1 MTDKTWK
8 AVERRIAKRLGGQRN
23 PLSGIRSGHGTHGDL
38 LHPTLY
44 GEFKHTVRAA
54 ILTLLRATRKLA
66 KREHKMPL
74 IVMHEKGTENYAAVL
89 AFDDFERV
97 WNMLRE
103 LEEALGDGT
112 TLWSTARVRA
122 LRARIRQLTGGK

>member
-1 MTDKTWK
+1 MPSATWK
-8 AVERRIAKRLGGQRN
+8 AVELRIARRLGGKRN

-44 GEFKHTVRAA
+44 GEFKHTKRAA

-89 AFDDFERV
+89 PLDDFVRV
-97 WNMLRE
+97 WNLLQEASAALTGDVDKPLGMAQLR
-103 LEEALGDGT
+103 T
-112 TLWSTARVRA
+112 
-122 LRARIRQLTGGK
+122 RIRQLTGGE